1 MASDDP
7 LLPDP
12 AALVL
17 LAEIA
22 DAGSVTAAA
31 RRLGVSQPAVSKQL
45 RRLEQ
50 ALGVTLFERGLRGIQ
65 PTDYGEALL
74 PRARAIRA
82 QAQQAGEDV
91 RQRRGLR
98 EGRLTVALSHFAT
111 IALLPQVVPGFR
123 VRWPGVQLSIVP
135 PTFHLGGL
143 REGKPDFA
151 VMSMPAERLGME
163 FSARPVYTTTVAVAV
178 RAGHALAGAKSLAE
192 LRGAEWLLPSLESS
206 VTRGLARAFRK
217 ARLGEL
223 QCAMTC
229 QTLTGLEMIAA
240 HTDLVAAM
248 PLEVHLARAGTTGL
262 QRVPLAQAIEGPRV
276 AILRWADARPTPASA
291 ELEEAFVQVAHGLAR
306 SGAAPLAAFRA

>member
-1 MASDDP
+1 MADEDP

-65 PTDYGEALL
+65 PTEYGHALL

-82 QAQQAGEDV
+82 QAQQAGEEV

-98 EGRLTVALSHFAT
+98 EGKLEVALSHFAT
-111 IALLPQVVPGFR
+111 IALLPRVVPAFR
-123 VRWPGVQLSIVP
+123 ERWPGVQLSIVP
-135 PTFHLGGL
+135 PTFQLGGL
-143 REGKPDFA
+143 REGQPDFA
-151 VMSMPAERLGME
+151 VMSMPAERLGAE
-163 FSARPVYTTTVAVAV
+163 FSARPVYATTVAVVV
-178 RAGHALAGAKSLAE
+178 RPGHALAGAKSIAE
-192 LRGAEWLLPSLESS
+192 LRDAQWLLPSVESS
-206 VTRGLARAFRK
+206 VTRGLARAFRQ
-217 ARLGEL
+217 ARIGAPH
-223 QCAMTC
+223 CAMTC
-229 QTLTGLEMIAA
+229 QTLTGLETIAA

-248 PLEVHLARAGTTGL
+248 PLEVHLARAASTGL
-262 QRVPLAQAIEGPRV
+262 KRVPLAEPIEGPRV

-291 ELEEAFVQVAHGLAR
+291 DLEEAFVQAAHQMAR
-306 SGAAPLAAFRA
+306 AGTARRRA